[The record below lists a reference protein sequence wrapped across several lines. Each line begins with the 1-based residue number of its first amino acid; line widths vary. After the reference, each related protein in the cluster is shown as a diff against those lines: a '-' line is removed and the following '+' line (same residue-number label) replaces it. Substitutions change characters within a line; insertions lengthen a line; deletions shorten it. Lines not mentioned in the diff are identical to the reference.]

1 MLNKK
6 KSLMYQKI
14 LSEYLYN
21 LNTKD
26 FQSVTSKAKK
36 PLQKS
41 LVDLV
46 TMTLKT
52 SLLLPPN
59 PQKQNQRSR

>member
-1 MLNKK
+1 MLSEKK
-6 KSLMYQKI
+6 KI
-14 LSEYLYN
+14 LNVPENFEYLYN

-26 FQSVTSKAKK
+26 FQSVTLKAKK
-36 PLQKS
+36 PLQKR

-46 TMTLKT
+46 TMTL
-52 SLLLPPN
+52 LLLPPN

>member
-1 MLNKK
+1 MKK
-6 KSLMYQKI
+6 KI
-14 LSEYLYN
+14 LNVPENFEYLYN

-26 FQSVTSKAKK
+26 FQSMTLKAKK
-36 PLQKS
+36 PLQKR

-52 SLLLPPN
+52 LLLLPPN
-59 PQKQNQRSR
+59 PPKQNQRSR

>member
-1 MLNKK
+1 MLSEKK
-6 KSLMYQKI
+6 KI
-14 LSEYLYN
+14 LNVPENFEYLYN

-26 FQSVTSKAKK
+26 FQSVTLKAKK
-36 PLQKS
+36 PLQKR

-46 TMTLKT
+46 TTLKT
-52 SLLLPPN
+52 LLLLPPN